1 MKLKLDE
8 VEAGDRLRDRVPVL
22 QPRVDPYERKGLG
35 RRLVEE
41 LDRAG
46 AAVAG
51 AQRQTPRR
59 VQDLALLL
67 GHQHRARRLLDDL
80 LVAALARAIARADR
94 PRAAAAV
101 GDDLHL
107 DVARRRHEL
116 LEQHGAVAEG
126 LLGLGLRAGERGRKR
141 FGLVDAADA
150 APAAPSR
157 RLDHDRE
164 ADARGVPERLVD
176 GLDGTAAPR
185 RHRHAGCFGEPLG
198 RDPVASQTHDRCVG
212 PDEDDAEPLAQFGE
226 LGLRCDEAPPDPDRI
241 GARLAQGAL
250 QRLVVEVAAVE
261 RDCLVG
267 VADEHRVAL
276 GLRVERDDAYRLG
289 AVDVELAHGV
299 DDPHG
304 GLPAV
309 DDRKPGERALHRSA
323 AHRRADRRERV
334 GADAPGRLDRP
345 VALQAAA
352 HLAEQLLGSR
362 QPERRAGD
370 DNRFGARR
378 QAALAAAHEVTAAL
392 EELDEAVG
400 RPQPAQ
406 CAAERLDVT
415 GLRVVRGEAKHGVV
429 AEHVGGLDVEPRRDG
444 RAHGP

>member
-1 MKLKLDE
+1 MTAS
-8 VEAGDRLRDRVPVL
+8 VTGCSTCSA
-22 QPRVDPYERKGLG
+22 RVDLHEREGLG

-51 AQRQTPRR
+51 AQRQAPRR

-67 GHQHRARRLLDDL
+67 GRERRARRLLDDL
-80 LVAALARAIARADR
+80 LVAALVRAVAQADR

-107 DVARRRHEL
+107 DVARGRHEL

-141 FGLVDAADA
+141 LGLVDAADA
-150 APAAPSR
+150 APAAPRR

-164 ADARGVPERLVD
+164 ADARGVAERLVD

-185 RHRHAGCFGEPLG
+185 RHRHAGFFGEPLG
-198 RDPVASQTHDRCVG
+198 GDPVANQTHDRRVG
-212 PDEDDAEPLAQFGE
+212 PDEDDAEPLAQLGE
-226 LGLRCDEAPPDPDRI
+226 LGLLRDEAPPDPDRI

-261 RDCLVG
+261 RDRLVG

-299 DDPHG
+299 DDAHG
-304 GLPAV
+304 GLAAV
-309 DDRKPGERALHRSA
+309 DDRKAGERALHRSA

-334 GADAPGRLDRP
+334 RRARVGATRLATRPPRGDAFADTSKASTSSPVGT
-345 VALQAAA
+345 VALTVREPLSRMVFTARSRLPADRSSA
-352 HLAEQLLGSR
+352 PSRACRAENYASRVELLAGRVVNAWPVVHRGGPPIGCGSSR
-362 QPERRAGD
+362 MRRAPI
-370 DNRFGARR
+370 R
-378 QAALAAAHEVTAAL
+378 T
-392 EELDEAVG
+392 
-400 RPQPAQ
+400 
-406 CAAERLDVT
+406 
-415 GLRVVRGEAKHGVV
+415 
-429 AEHVGGLDVEPRRDG
+429 
-444 RAHGP
+444 